1 MKIAIVGAGPA
12 GLAAARILSEHSV
25 SVDVFDQYPRA
36 GGQYWRHAKNE
47 PFPAESFKTTL
58 TSSRLTWLFECSI
71 WQIESEKSGYTIYAI
86 QNGRTIERT
95 YDALLIATGAI
106 ERPLPIPGWTLPG
119 VMTAGA
125 LQSLIKGQG
134 LIPGERIV
142 VAGSGPFLFPVIES
156 LQKSIQ
162 QSSSSNPSSDIR
174 IVGIFEARKLSRWL
188 LNSVGLL
195 LNPEKVIDAM
205 RFLINLKRKKL
216 RVTTGR
222 VITSIND
229 TNSKNVKRI
238 SVMPLKGEKVS
249 NNATAQ
255 ELDCDVIAI
264 SYGFT
269 PDLTIPSILKLKTV
283 NKEDD
288 EIVMVD
294 SNQRSSKLGVWAAG
308 EITGIGGH
316 ELAIREGEIAALD
329 ILGKGGSLTSAI
341 RKIDRWR
348 KQIFAS
354 GLARVYKVSK
364 RWFEWNADDVVVCR
378 CEEVSRD
385 EIINSF
391 RELGADSVRTSKLF
405 TRAGMGMCQGRLC
418 HRNVQDIARVFGSE
432 STKISRPIGGAVTLG
447 ELSD

>member
-47 PFPAESFKTTL
+47 LFPAESFRTTL

-142 VAGSGPFLFPVIES
+142 IAGSGPFLFPVIES

-205 RFLINLKRKKL
+205 RFLINLKREKL
-216 RVTTGR
+216 RVSTGR
-222 VITSIND
+222 VITSIKD

-264 SYGFT
+264 SYG
-269 PDLTIPSILKLKTV
+269 
-283 NKEDD
+283 
-288 EIVMVD
+288 
-294 SNQRSSKLGVWAAG
+294 
-308 EITGIGGH
+308 
-316 ELAIREGEIAALD
+316 
-329 ILGKGGSLTSAI
+329 
-341 RKIDRWR
+341 
-348 KQIFAS
+348 
-354 GLARVYKVSK
+354 
-364 RWFEWNADDVVVCR
+364 
-378 CEEVSRD
+378 
-385 EIINSF
+385 II
-391 RELGADSVRTSKLF
+391 
-405 TRAGMGMCQGRLC
+405 
-418 HRNVQDIARVFGSE
+418 
-432 STKISRPIGGAVTLG
+432 
-447 ELSD
+447 

>member
-1 MKIAIVGAGPA
+1 
-12 GLAAARILSEHSV
+12 
-25 SVDVFDQYPRA
+25 
-36 GGQYWRHAKNE
+36 
-47 PFPAESFKTTL
+47 
-58 TSSRLTWLFECSI
+58 
-71 WQIESEKSGYTIYAI
+71 
-86 QNGRTIERT
+86 
-95 YDALLIATGAI
+95 
-106 ERPLPIPGWTLPG
+106 
-119 VMTAGA
+119 
-125 LQSLIKGQG
+125 
-134 LIPGERIV
+134 
-142 VAGSGPFLFPVIES
+142 
-156 LQKSIQ
+156 
-162 QSSSSNPSSDIR
+162 
-174 IVGIFEARKLSRWL
+174 L

-205 RFLINLKRKKL
+205 RFLINLKREKL
-216 RVTTGR
+216 RVSTGR
-222 VITSIND
+222 VITSIKD

-308 EITGIGGH
+308 EITGVGGH

>member
-1 MKIAIVGAGPA
+1 MGAGPA

-25 SVDVFDQYPRA
+25 SVDLFDQYSRA

-47 PFPAESFKTTL
+47 PFPAKIFRTTL
-58 TSSRLTWLFECSI
+58 TSSRLSWFFECSI
-71 WQIESEKSGYTIYAI
+71 WQIESDNSGHTIYAI
-86 QNGRTIERT
+86 QNGRKIERT

-156 LQKSIQ
+156 LQKSIT
-162 QSSSSNPSSDIR
+162 QSASSNPSGDIR
-174 IVGIFEARKLSRWL
+174 IVGIFEARKLFRWL
-188 LNSVGLL
+188 LNLFGLL
-195 LNPEKVIDAM
+195 LNPEKVVDAM
-205 RFLINLKRKKL
+205 RFLINMKRKRL
-216 RVTTGR
+216 RLKTGR
-222 VITSIND
+222 VITSIRN
-229 TNSKNVKRI
+229 TNSTNTMSI
-238 SVMPLKGEKVS
+238 SVMPLKGDKVS
-249 NNATAQ
+249 TISKAQ
-255 ELDCDVIAI
+255 IVDCDVIAI

-283 NKEDD
+283 IKQND
-288 EIVMVD
+288 EIVLVD
-294 SNQRSSKLGVWAAG
+294 ANQRSSKLGVWAAG

-329 ILGKGGSLTSAI
+329 ILGKGGSLASAI
-341 RKIDRWR
+341 RKVDRWR
-348 KQIFAS
+348 KQIFAT

-364 RWFEWNADDVVVCR
+364 RWFEWSADDVIVCR
-378 CEEVSRD
+378 CEEISRD
-385 EIINSF
+385 EIVNSF

-418 HRNVQDIARVFGSE
+418 YRNVQDIARIFGSE
-432 STKISRPIGGAVTLG
+432 STKTSRPIGGAVTLG
-447 ELSD
+447 ELSN